1 MSVSIKNTI
10 LKTISK
16 IKKKNYYK
24 FNTSFIKKIN
34 LCPICNSIKKKII
47 SNVIINNKNINQTS
61 FCEKCS
67 HIYRSKT
74 FNNNWFKKCW
84 SLIKEN
90 KPKIINPTLE
100 KHRKNRYKS
109 YIKIIKKYNSNI
121 NLNTLDIGAA
131 FGSGSE
137 ILRSAKFNVEC
148 LEPEINRFNILKK
161 KKFVTHNNF
170 LESFKSKNKFDVII
184 AAHILEHCLDLK
196 KSLTNLKN
204 LLKGINSIVYI
215 EVPYI
220 KSYLDFFDIFYLP
233 HRNNFL
239 FKNIIYLLKKN
250 GFKILESKINFYSD
264 EKKVISIVVKINSN
278 NSNNKISKNIQ
289 NFDIYKLYKRKSPF
303 KNIKFPINVIADYIS
318 NFFYIIRVDRGNF
331 LLKNNYIYFKH
342 KSR

>member
-1 MSVSIKNTI
+1 MNISIQNTI

-24 FNTSFIKKIN
+24 FDASLIKNINT
-34 LCPICNSIKKKII
+34 CPICNSIKKKII
-47 SNVIINNKNINQTS
+47 SNVFINSKNINQTS
-61 FCEKCS
+61 FCKVCS

-84 SLIKEN
+84 SLIEERE
-90 KPKIINPTLE
+90 PKVINPILE

-109 YIKIIKKYNSNI
+109 YVKIIKKYNTNI

-148 LEPEINRFNILKK
+148 LEPEINRLKILKK
-161 KKFVTHNNF
+161 KNFVAHNNF
-170 LESFKSKNKFDVII
+170 LECFKSKKKFDVII

-204 LLKGINSIVYI
+204 LLKDINSIVYI

-220 KSYLDFFDIFYLP
+220 KFYLDFFDIFYLP

-239 FKNIIYLLKKN
+239 LKNIIYLLKKR
-250 GFKILESKINFYSD
+250 GFKILESKIKYYSD
-264 EKKVISIVVKINSN
+264 EKKVISLVVKIDTN
-278 NSNNKISKNIQ
+278 NFNNNIPKKFQ
-289 NFDIYKLYKRKSPF
+289 NFDIYKLYKKKSPF

-318 NFFYIIRVDRGNF
+318 NFFYIIRIDRGNF
-331 LLKNNYIYFKH
+331 LLKNNFIYFKH
-342 KSR
+342 KSK